1 MAPLAPKIVSE
12 PLSVLP
18 ALDPTTSAPL
28 MDFKL
33 MAQLQDACPS
43 VKKMLTSSSLKVI
56 SVPVQDFHLLC
67 DVSTGTPRPLVPTS
81 LRQNVFAHLHVVS
94 HPGIRASRRLVS
106 SRFVWPALSTEVAS
120 WAKACLS
127 CQQNKI

>member
-1 MAPLAPKIVSE
+1 MAPLAPIIVSE

-18 ALDPTTSAPL
+18 ALDSTTSAPL

-43 VKKMLTSSSLKVI
+43 MKKMLISPSLKVV

-67 DVSTGTPRPLVPTS
+67 DVSTGTPQPLVPTYWVKMFFLILMQFHILGSEPHDDLS
-81 LRQNVFAHLHVVS
+81 LVGLFGL
-94 HPGIRASRRLVS
+94 GY
-106 SRFVWPALSTEVAS
+106 
-120 WAKACLS
+120 
-127 CQQNKI
+127 QQR